1 MLNILH
7 DYPLLS
13 LNTFGIQANAKTCV
27 YIENIEQL
35 QEVIKQFQGLP
46 KQILGG
52 GSNVVLTGNLK
63 TILLVNRIKGIQIIS
78 EDSEFVLLE
87 CGAGE
92 NWHETVMHT
101 IENGWGGLENLSL
114 IPGTVGAA
122 PIQNI
127 GAYGAELKDCFV
139 QLSAID
145 LESGEF
151 CSFSR
156 DECKFGYR
164 ESIFKH
170 EVKGKYIIT
179 SVQFKLA
186 KNPVIKTQYGDIQ
199 QTLQDWGIP
208 NPGVADVSKAVIHI
222 RQSKLPNPAEIGN
235 CGSFFKNP
243 VIEVEHFNQLKLEFP
258 TIKSFDAGPGKV
270 KVPAGWLIETAGWK
284 GFREGNYGVHEK
296 QALVLVNYGNATGKE
311 IIELAKRIQADI
323 LQKFQ
328 IVLEMEVNT
337 W

>member
-13 LNTFGIQANAKTCV
+13 LNTFGIQAEAKTCV
-27 YIENIEQL
+27 FIEDIPQL
-35 QEVIKQFQGLP
+35 QEAIKQFSGNSKL
-46 KQILGG
+46 ILGG
-52 GSNVVLTGNLK
+52 GSNVVLTQNIEA
-63 TILLVNRIKGIQIIS
+63 ILMINRIKGLQIIH

-87 CGAGE
+87 CGGGE
-92 NWHETVMHT
+92 IWHDTVMYT
-101 IENGWGGLENLSL
+101 IANGWGGLENLSL

-139 QLSAID
+139 QLSAVD
-145 LESGEF
+145 LQSGAIRT
-151 CSFSR
+151 FSQS
-156 DECKFGYR
+156 ECKFGYR

-186 KNPVIKTQYGDIQ
+186 KNPTIKTQYGDIQ
-199 QTLQDWGIP
+199 QTLLDWGIT

-243 VIEVEHFNQLKLEFP
+243 VIDVEHFNRLKLEFP

-296 QALVLVNYGNATGKE
+296 QALVLVNYGFATGME
-311 IIELAKRIQADI
+311 IIQLAKRIQADI

-328 IVLEMEVNT
+328 IHLEMEVNA

>member
-7 DYPLLS
+7 NYPLLS
-13 LNTFGIQANAKTCV
+13 LNTFGIQAKAKTCV

-35 QEVIKQFQGLP
+35 QKAIDEFLGMP
-46 KQILGG
+46 KQVLGG
-52 GSNVVLTGNLK
+52 GSNVVITGNIEN
-63 TILLVNRIKGIQIIS
+63 ILLVNRIKGINVIA

-87 CGAGE
+87 CGGGE
-92 NWHETVMHT
+92 IWHDTVMHT
-101 IENGWGGLENLSL
+101 ITKGWGGLENLSL

-139 QLSAID
+139 QLSAVD
-145 LESGEF
+145 LESGESHIF
-151 CSFSR
+151 THS
-156 DECKFGYR
+156 ECKFGYR

-170 EVKGKYIIT
+170 EVKGKFIIT

-186 KNPVIKTQYGDIQ
+186 KKPVIKTQYGDIQ
-199 QTLQDWGIP
+199 QTLLDWGIT

-243 VIEVEHFNQLKLEFP
+243 VIDVEHFHRLKLEFP

-284 GFREGNYGVHEK
+284 GFREGDYGVHKK
-296 QALVLVNYGNATGKE
+296 QALVLVNYGSATGLE
-311 IIELAKRIQADI
+311 IIQLAKRIQADI

-328 IVLEMEVNT
+328 IQLEMEVNA